1 MGAHESA
8 ATRPSAALA
17 LFKGGLPMAEDLKDL
32 TRKYITEV
40 WNQGRLDLLDR
51 LVARDCITHD
61 PAAPGGELKGP
72 DGLKQLISMYRNAFP
87 DTEFEIKDLILEG
100 DKVAARI
107 SASGTHKGA
116 LMGIAPTG
124 KRVSIRGIV
133 ITQFSAG
140 KQVESWSSYDQLGML
155 QQLGVAP
162 PLQEAPRT

>member
-1 MGAHESA
+1 
-8 ATRPSAALA
+8 
-17 LFKGGLPMAEDLKDL
+17 MAEDLKEL
-32 TRKYITEV
+32 TRKYIDEV

-107 SASGTHKGA
+107 TASGTHNGE

-124 KRVSIRGIV
+124 KRVSISGNL
-133 ITQFSAG
+133 ITWFRDG

-155 QQLGVAP
+155 QQLGVVPSMQA
-162 PLQEAPRT
+162 APRT